1 MLDKNDFTL
10 FNENDFN
17 NIIGEQLSVVL
28 EDRGINGYPEYFIT
42 YVSLQIAN
50 HIREYT
56 SLNIYKEY
64 NEENPEDYKLLLA
77 LSKYSIPEK
86 IIGRKYSYSDVLS
99 LNGVHYKVATTL
111 TDGHYLITNNDLIL
125 GRVNPQ
131 NLTIEFTNGDKFNY
145 IVDDNGTWIITIDA
159 HTGYMYDISLTKE
172 QITAIKLAC
181 VYQADYIIDNGSTE
195 RMTAMGM
202 INRSNKYN
210 KKDLHEFEIC
220 SMSHTLLSTA
230 GLLYAGI
237 GGGVYAKVK

>member
-1 MLDKNDFTL
+1 MIDKNDLML

-28 EDRGINGYPEYFIT
+28 EDRGINGYPEYFMT
-42 YVSLQIAN
+42 YASLQIAN

-64 NEENPEDYKLLLA
+64 NEADPNEYDAHLA
-77 LSKYSIPEK
+77 LSRHEK
-86 IIGRKYSYSDVLS
+86 DGEYVYTFGIK
-99 LNGVHYKVATTL
+99 LN
-111 TDGHYLITNNDLIL
+111 
-125 GRVNPQ
+125 
-131 NLTIEFTNGDKFNY
+131 
-145 IVDDNGTWIITIDA
+145 
-159 HTGYMYDISLTKE
+159 KE
-172 QITAIKLAC
+172 QIDIIKLAC

-220 SMSHTLLSTA
+220 DMSHMLLANA
-230 GLLYAGI
+230 GLLYRGI
-237 GGGVYAKVK
+237 GGGLYAKIK

>member
-1 MLDKNDFTL
+1 MIDKNDLML

-28 EDRGINGYPEYFIT
+28 EDRGINGYPEYFMT
-42 YVSLQIAN
+42 YASLQIAN

-64 NEENPEDYKLLLA
+64 NEADPNDYYAYLGLA
-77 LSKYSIPEK
+77 NNKETYSGK
-86 IIGRKYSYSDVLS
+86 IIDATIIPNTEEYSKGWLYLNKPVEKEEDRVPVAGEIYNVKSLKNSYFVWSPAIEKYVRVKPPYI
-99 LNGVHYKVATTL
+99 TFCIEL
-111 TDGHYLITNNDLIL
+111 TPAQID
-125 GRVNPQ
+125 
-131 NLTIEFTNGDKFNY
+131 
-145 IVDDNGTWIITIDA
+145 IV
-159 HTGYMYDISLTKE
+159 
-172 QITAIKLAC
+172 KLAC

-220 SMSHTLLSTA
+220 DMAHMLLANA
-230 GLLYAGI
+230 GLLYQGI
-237 GGGVYAKVK
+237 GGGLYAKIK

>member
-1 MLDKNDFTL
+1 MLNTNDFML

-28 EDRGINGYPEYFIT
+28 EDRGINGYPEYFMT

-64 NEENPEDYKLLLA
+64 SEENPDDYNAYLGLA
-77 LSKYSIPEK
+77 NHKETYSGK
-86 IIGRKYSYSDVLS
+86 IINATVIPNTVEYSKDWLYLDKEVEKEEDRVPVAGEIYNVKSIKNSYFVWYPSSEKYV
-99 LNGVHYKVATTL
+99 
-111 TDGHYLITNNDLIL
+111 
-125 GRVNPQ
+125 RVNPPYITFCTE
-131 NLTIEFTNGDKFNY
+131 LTPSQVE
-145 IVDDNGTWIITIDA
+145 
-159 HTGYMYDISLTKE
+159 M
-172 QITAIKLAC
+172 IKLAC

-202 INRSNKYN
+202 VNRSNKYN
-210 KKDLHEFEIC
+210 KADLHEFEIC
-220 SMSHTLLSTA
+220 SMSHMLLANA

-237 GGGVYAKVK
+237 GGGVYAKIK